1 MIFLNMLVIM
11 SYRCKCARRTHSA
24 RRSHRDRRSSI
35 TMRLLVGRI
44 GRAHGILGEATIEV
58 RTDEPDRRF
67 AIGASVQTDSNGEL
81 KIISGRVHNGILL
94 LGFEGISD
102 RNGIE
107 KLRNT
112 LLYADVD
119 INETNDEDEYHVM
132 QLIGCAA
139 VLESGEVFGE
149 VTDVINLPGQDL
161 LAIKTAQ
168 GEQLIPFVHQL
179 VPTVDIANKKVVVI
193 PPTITGE
200 MA

>member
-1 MIFLNMLVIM
+1 
-11 SYRCKCARRTHSA
+11 
-24 RRSHRDRRSSI
+24 
-35 TMRLLVGRI
+35 MRLLVGRI

-112 LLYADVD
+112 LLYAEVD
-119 INETNDEDEYHVM
+119 INEPNEDDEYHVM

-161 LAIKTAQ
+161 LRSKQYRASSSFPLCIS
-168 GEQLIPFVHQL
+168 
-179 VPTVDIANKKVVVI
+179 
-193 PPTITGE
+193 
-200 MA
+200 

>member
-1 MIFLNMLVIM
+1 
-11 SYRCKCARRTHSA
+11 
-24 RRSHRDRRSSI
+24 
-35 TMRLLVGRI
+35 MRLLVGRI

-67 AIGASVQTDSNGEL
+67 AIGASVQTDTHGEL
-81 KIISGRVHNGILL
+81 TITSGRVHNGILL
-94 LGFEGISD
+94 LGFNGITD

-119 INETNDEDEYHVM
+119 INEENDDEDEYHVM
-132 QLIGCAA
+132 QLIGCQA
-139 VLESGEVFGE
+139 VLETGEVFGE

-193 PPTITGE
+193 PPAITGV
-200 MA
+200 MQ

>member
-1 MIFLNMLVIM
+1 
-11 SYRCKCARRTHSA
+11 
-24 RRSHRDRRSSI
+24 
-35 TMRLLVGRI
+35 MRLLVGRI

-67 AIGASVQTDSNGEL
+67 AIGATVQTDSHGDL

-94 LGFEGISD
+94 LGFEGITD
-102 RNGIE
+102 RNGVE

-119 INETNDEDEYHVM
+119 INEPSDDEDEYHVL
-132 QLIGCAA
+132 QLIGCQA
-139 VLESGEVFGE
+139 VLENGEIFGE
-149 VTDVINLPGQDL
+149 VSDVINLPGQDL
-161 LAIKTAQ
+161 LAIKTSN

-193 PPTITGE
+193 PPAITWV
-200 MA
+200 MQ

>member
-1 MIFLNMLVIM
+1 
-11 SYRCKCARRTHSA
+11 
-24 RRSHRDRRSSI
+24 
-35 TMRLLVGRI
+35 MRLLVGRI

-67 AIGASVQTDSNGEL
+67 AIGAVVQTDTHGEL
-81 KIISGRVHNGILL
+81 TITSGRVHNGILL
-94 LGFEGISD
+94 LSFNGITD

-119 INETNDEDEYHVM
+119 INEENDDEDEYHVM
-132 QLIGCAA
+132 QLIGCQA
-139 VLESGEVFGE
+139 VLESGEAYGE

-161 LAIKTAQ
+161 LAIKTVQ

-179 VPTVDIANKKVVVI
+179 VPTVDVANKKVVVI
-193 PPTITGE
+193 PPAITGVME
-200 MA
+200 

>member
-1 MIFLNMLVIM
+1 
-11 SYRCKCARRTHSA
+11 
-24 RRSHRDRRSSI
+24 
-35 TMRLLVGRI
+35 MRLLVGRI

-67 AIGASVQTDSNGEL
+67 AVGSTVSTDSHGEL

-94 LGFEGISD
+94 LGFDGFND
-102 RNGIE
+102 RNAIE

-119 INETNDEDEYHVM
+119 INEASDAADEYHVL
-132 QLIGCAA
+132 QLIGCQ
-139 VLESGEVFGE
+139 VILEGGEVFGE

-161 LAIKTAQ
+161 LAIATNG

-179 VPTVDIANKKVVVI
+179 VPAVDIKNKKITVI
-193 PPTITGE
+193 PPALME
-200 MA
+200 RE

>member
-1 MIFLNMLVIM
+1 
-11 SYRCKCARRTHSA
+11 
-24 RRSHRDRRSSI
+24 
-35 TMRLLVGRI
+35 MRLLVGRI

-67 AIGASVQTDSNGEL
+67 AIGAVVQTDTHGEL
-81 KIISGRVHNGILL
+81 TITSGRVHNGILL
-94 LGFEGISD
+94 LSFNGITD

-119 INETNDEDEYHVM
+119 INEENDDEDEYHVM
-132 QLIGCAA
+132 QLIGCQAL
-139 VLESGEVFGE
+139 LESGEAYGE

-161 LAIKTAQ
+161 LAIKTVQ

-179 VPTVDIANKKVVVI
+179 VPTVDVANKKVVVI
-193 PPTITGE
+193 PPAITGVME
-200 MA
+200 

>member
-1 MIFLNMLVIM
+1 
-11 SYRCKCARRTHSA
+11 
-24 RRSHRDRRSSI
+24 
-35 TMRLLVGRI
+35 MRLLVGRI

-67 AIGASVQTDSNGEL
+67 AIGAVVQTDTHGEL
-81 KIISGRVHNGILL
+81 TITSGRVHNGILL
-94 LGFEGISD
+94 LGFNGITD

-119 INETNDEDEYHVM
+119 INEENDDEDEYHVM
-132 QLIGCAA
+132 QLIGCQA

-161 LAIKTAQ
+161 LAVNTAN

-179 VPTVDIANKKVVVI
+179 VPTVDVANKKVVVI
-193 PPTITGE
+193 PPAITGVME
-200 MA
+200 